1 MSLGVACPT
10 SLYCDSISHSAF
22 NSWDFQPH
30 ICNLDCFPNYSGFCH
45 KSISPRGEVSLIQGS
60 TSRQPRHSF
69 GVLTSHVISQL
80 RFPSSEIHWSVFL
93 SHTVNV
99 RDVQTHCE
107 FLNKSL
113 FESKQTTMGSKIS
126 NAPERKFC
134 SFFYAFKIKRGC
146 EEGSKVVE
154 EGKVG
159 TGLHDSEQDCVLP

>member
-1 MSLGVACPT
+1 MG
-10 SLYCDSISHSAF
+10 SALK
-22 NSWDFQPH
+22 STPP
-30 ICNLDCFPNYSGFCH
+30 LFCIRTV
-45 KSISPRGEVSLIQGS
+45 ISPAS
-60 TSRQPRHSF
+60 TSRKPRHSF

-159 TGLHDSEQDCVLP
+159 TGLHDSEQDCVLPWGLRTPLRSNTSGISKVC